1 MKHGVV
7 GLVFGVCSLV
17 SAVGCGSSPEPVYF
31 TMAAVR
37 GAARPTWAHSL
48 EIRRPALAGYLD
60 RAEIVRRV
68 VAYRLRVTPDESWS
82 EPLAEMV
89 ERVLTEDLSTRLP
102 ATTVFAE
109 QGPISVDP
117 EAILSLDVQR
127 LDLDNDSTAT
137 LIAQFTISRPPSHNA
152 IISRRIELH
161 TTTRGSDTSAVVGA
175 MSTLTANL
183 ADAIATEL
191 QGSDLPQPAPMKAAS
206 NP

>member
-1 MKHGVV
+1 MKQRLLGFFVV
-7 GLVFGVCSLV
+7 ACSL
-17 SAVGCGSSPEPVYF
+17 AFAAGCGSSPEPVYF
-31 TMAAVR
+31 TMGAVR

-68 VAYRLRVTPDESWS
+68 VAYRLKVTPDESWS
-82 EPLAEMV
+82 EPLAEML

-127 LDLDNDSTAT
+127 LEMDNDSTVT
-137 LIAQFTISRPPSHNA
+137 LVAEFTISKPPSHNA
-152 IISRRIELH
+152 IVSRRLELH
-161 TTTRGSDTSAVVGA
+161 ANTKGNDTSAIVGA

-191 QGSDLPQPAPMKAAS
+191 QGSDLPQTSLKAAS